1 MKKISL
7 KVGRKYL
14 VLAVV
19 LIAAAAAVRYLTRDE
34 PTVAEKH
41 QMIETRIVRLNGL
54 KPGSVTV
61 KDGVIRIPEDAVPPL
76 KLSAIPKILT
86 GDATVLKLVAP
97 AFDLRELCQAE
108 NCYFVDLAKVGTRD
122 YDLSGLADFP
132 HLEVLALRNFTAAEI
147 RTLPVLAKLSY
158 IGFQFEQPAALETGI
173 LGKMKHLE
181 NLKLENVSELIAP
194 ADGIAALPAKLQL
207 NIAARLPENLF
218 PVLKDCKIESLR
230 FQEMEIDLK
239 AIPPE
244 ILASIVN
251 IDFDRCRVS
260 NFEALYTNPEAIVT
274 ISESTLLNADGK
286 GKFIREMG
294 ISVGEAKRIIAKT
307 AAK

>member
-1 MKKISL
+1 MKKNSF
-7 KVGRKYL
+7 KVDRKYL
-14 VLAVV
+14 ILAVV
-19 LIAAAAAVRYLTRDE
+19 LIAAAAAIRYLARDE

-41 QMIETRIVRLNGL
+41 QAIENKIAKINRL

-61 KDGVIRIPEDAVPPL
+61 KEGVIRIPEDAAPPL
-76 KLSAIPKILT
+76 KLSAIPNILT

-97 AFDLRELCQAE
+97 AFDLRELCKAE
-108 NCYFVDLAKVGTRD
+108 NCYFLDLAKVGTRN

-132 HLEVLALRNFTAAEI
+132 HLEVLALRNFTAGEI
-147 RTLPVLAKLSY
+147 RTLPALAKLSY
-158 IGFQFEQPAALETGI
+158 LGFLFEQPAALETGI

-181 NLKLENVSELIAP
+181 SLKLENVSELIAP
-194 ADGIAALPAKLQL
+194 AAGTAAMPAKLQL

-218 PVLKDCKIESLR
+218 IVLKECKIESLG

-239 AIPPE
+239 NIPPE
-244 ILASIVN
+244 ILASITN
-251 IDFDRCRVS
+251 IYFDRCRVS
-260 NFEALYTNPEAIVT
+260 HFEELYANPEAIVT

-286 GKFIREMG
+286 GKFIREIG
-294 ISVGEAKRIIAKT
+294 ISVDEAKRIIAKV